1 MWDDALQIIE
11 QHPAYAPQVYL
22 PYAQW
27 LAEQDRFVE
36 AQAAY
41 TKAGQGEQSLRMLET
56 LTHNAVVEHRFPDAA
71 YYLHLL
77 STERL
82 GFACRSGP
90 PSAAQLREYEASR
103 RTAEQYYAYASV
115 QKYTDEPFTALTP
128 DTVSSPHPN
137 PSPNPNPDPD
147 ADPNPN
153 P

>member
-27 LAEQDRFVE
+27 LAEQDRSVEALTKTLSLTLYPNRNPNPNPNHEQDRFVE

-71 YYLHLL
+71 HYLHLL
-77 STERL
+77 ASERL
-82 GFACRSGP
+82 GFACRAGP
-90 PSAAQLREYEASR
+90 PSAAQL
-103 RTAEQYYAYASV
+103 
-115 QKYTDEPFTALTP
+115 
-128 DTVSSPHPN
+128 
-137 PSPNPNPDPD
+137 
-147 ADPNPN
+147 
-153 P
+153 

>member
-1 MWDDALQIIE
+1 
-11 QHPAYAPQVYL
+11 
-22 PYAQW
+22 
-27 LAEQDRFVE
+27 
-36 AQAAY
+36 
-41 TKAGQGEQSLRMLET
+41 MLET

-77 STERL
+77 ATERL
-82 GFACRSGP
+82 GFACRAGP

-147 ADPNPN
+147 PDPGPNPEQVSAYIGLLEVFPN
-153 P
+153 FVFIPERISQGEKG

>member
-27 LAEQDRFVE
+27 LAEQDRFVEALTESLSLTLYPNRNPNPNPNHEQDRFVE

-71 YYLHLL
+71 HYLHLL
-77 STERL
+77 ASERL
-82 GFACRSGP
+82 GFTVERQRADVQVTP
-90 PSAAQLREYEASR
+90 AQGVI
-103 RTAEQYYAYASV
+103 T
-115 QKYTDEPFTALTP
+115 K
-128 DTVSSPHPN
+128 
-137 PSPNPNPDPD
+137 
-147 ADPNPN
+147 
-153 P
+153 

>member
-71 YYLHLL
+71 HYLHLL
-77 STERL
+77 ASERL
-82 GFACRSGP
+82 GFACRAGP
-90 PSAAQLREYEASR
+90 PSAAQL
-103 RTAEQYYAYASV
+103 
-115 QKYTDEPFTALTP
+115 
-128 DTVSSPHPN
+128 
-137 PSPNPNPDPD
+137 
-147 ADPNPN
+147 
-153 P
+153 

>member
-27 LAEQDRFVE
+27 LAEQDRFVEALTESLSLTLYPNRNPNPNPNHEQDRFVE

-77 STERL
+77 ASERL
-82 GFACRSGP
+82 GFACRAGP
-90 PSAAQLREYEASR
+90 PSAAQL
-103 RTAEQYYAYASV
+103 
-115 QKYTDEPFTALTP
+115 
-128 DTVSSPHPN
+128 
-137 PSPNPNPDPD
+137 
-147 ADPNPN
+147 
-153 P
+153 

>member
-27 LAEQDRFVE
+27 LAEQDRFVEALTKTLSLTLYPNRNPNPDPSHEQDRFVE

-71 YYLHLL
+71 HYLHLL
-77 STERL
+77 ASERL
-82 GFACRSGP
+82 GFACRAGP
-90 PSAAQLREYEASR
+90 PSAAQL
-103 RTAEQYYAYASV
+103 
-115 QKYTDEPFTALTP
+115 
-128 DTVSSPHPN
+128 
-137 PSPNPNPDPD
+137 
-147 ADPNPN
+147 
-153 P
+153 

>member
-27 LAEQDRFVE
+27 LAEQVRFVEALTKTLSLTLYPNRNPNPNPNHEQDRFVE

-71 YYLHLL
+71 HYLHLL
-77 STERL
+77 ASERL
-82 GFACRSGP
+82 GFACRAGP
-90 PSAAQLREYEASR
+90 PSAAQL
-103 RTAEQYYAYASV
+103 
-115 QKYTDEPFTALTP
+115 
-128 DTVSSPHPN
+128 
-137 PSPNPNPDPD
+137 
-147 ADPNPN
+147 
-153 P
+153 

>member
-27 LAEQDRFVE
+27 LAEQDRFVEALTKALSLTLYPNRNPNPNPNHEQDRFVE

-71 YYLHLL
+71 HYLHLL
-77 STERL
+77 ASERL
-82 GFACRSGP
+82 GFACRAGP
-90 PSAAQLREYEASR
+90 PSAAQL
-103 RTAEQYYAYASV
+103 
-115 QKYTDEPFTALTP
+115 
-128 DTVSSPHPN
+128 
-137 PSPNPNPDPD
+137 
-147 ADPNPN
+147 
-153 P
+153 